1 MKGLKPFLSLAVGF
15 LACVMMMGCAG
26 SVPQNG
32 APALN
37 IAFFTVNNGVI
48 GISYKFLLVASGGVH
63 PYTWTIDSGQLPPGL
78 SLNTDG
84 VISGTPTQLGKF
96 SFTARVTDSQS
107 PTQAYDTLATSITIN
122 PVLSLTSTTLP
133 TGLVGGPYSATI
145 VASNGLQP
153 YTYTIAGD
161 NPLKDIGLTLVTT
174 PGQNGNPNVATI
186 SGTPTSAG
194 VFNFTV
200 QVNDAASEVATA
212 AFTITVVGRLQGP
225 YVLYFNGFDNGQ
237 PFYDIGQLVASGDV
251 SGVGNINGTLDQ
263 IGPGSSTTT
272 GLTVTGS
279 YNIGQGTNFGTL
291 TVTRSDNG
299 ASLNFKMIVEG
310 ATNGDSKLILSDPNA
325 PQSYGSGFLKVQSAS
340 TLNGGLVSYSFGLF
354 GNDSSGDRYA
364 GVGMFALNALSGGSQ
379 TVNGGEEDFN
389 DAGVV
394 TSPPLAITGG
404 AVAQSDATTGRGT
417 FHLTTSDGTQNYIY
431 YVVSQTEW
439 VALDSDADG
448 PNVLVDIQQQQLGG
462 AHGLF
467 TNGSLKGQALIELDG
482 IASGNVPS
490 AAVGVATFDGAG
502 NIART
507 DGVSGYYTDQ
517 SDGGNLSTVQ
527 YTTGTY
533 NVDPTCGPIQQTCG
547 RVTVNLTGAATQ
559 PVWYLVS
566 SNQAFALDTNAGVT
580 YGTLQPQSAP
590 TGGFTIAA
598 LLGSYLGVTI
608 TPVLPSVANELDVA
622 ITPCCGGVW
631 DQKYDAVGQYGQVN
645 QASFSGAYDCGGTV
659 PACGSVGTA
668 LGRFEVTGPGDA
680 STQVSIIYVIGSAS
694 GVTGAKGGLVGL
706 NVGQQTDGS
715 TDPDPRI
722 TEYTR

>member
-1 MKGLKPFLSLAVGF
+1 MA
-15 LACVMMMGCAG
+15 
-26 SVPQNG
+26 
-32 APALN
+32 
-37 IAFFTVNNGVI
+37 
-48 GISYKFLLVASGGVH
+48 
-63 PYTWTIDSGQLPPGL
+63 
-78 SLNTDG
+78 
-84 VISGTPTQLGKF
+84 
-96 SFTARVTDSQS
+96 
-107 PTQAYDTLATSITIN
+107 
-122 PVLSLTSTTLP
+122 
-133 TGLVGGPYSATI
+133 PYSATI

-161 NPLKDIGLTLVTT
+161 NPLTDIGLTLVTT

-200 QVNDAASEVATA
+200 QVNDGASEVATA

-237 PFYDIGQLVASGDV
+237 PFYDVAQLVASGDV
-251 SGVGNINGTLDQ
+251 QGVGNINGTLDQ
-263 IGPGSSTTT
+263 IGPGTDTTA
-272 GLTVTGS
+272 GIAVTGS

-310 ATNGDSKLILSDPNA
+310 ATNGDTKLILSDPDA
-325 PQSYGSGFLKVQSAS
+325 PHAYGSGFLKVQSAT
-340 TLNGGLVSYSFGLF
+340 TLNGGLVNFSFGLF
-354 GNDSSGDRYA
+354 GTDSSGGRYA
-364 GVGMFALNALSGGSQ
+364 GVGMFALGAFSGGSQ
-379 TVNGGEEDFN
+379 QVTGGEEDLN
-389 DAGVV
+389 DAGTV
-394 TSPPLAITGG
+394 TVPPLSITGG
-404 AVAQSDATTGRGT
+404 AMDPTDANTGRGT
-417 FHLTTSDGTQNYIY
+417 FHLTTSAGTQNYVY
-431 YVVSQTEW
+431 YVVSPTEM

-448 PNVLVDIQQQQLGG
+448 PSVLVDLRQQQLGG
-462 AHGLF
+462 ASGAF
-467 TNGSLKGQALIELDG
+467 TNASLKGQSLIELDG
-482 IASGNVPS
+482 IASGNVSS

-517 SDGGNLSTVQ
+517 SDGGTLSTVQ

-533 NVDPTCGPIQQTCG
+533 NVDTSCGQIQQSCG
-547 RVTVNLTGAATQ
+547 RVTVNLPGAPTQ
-559 PVWYLVS
+559 PVWYLIS
-566 SNQAFALDTNAGVT
+566 ANLGFALDTNPGVA

-645 QASFSGAYDCGGTV
+645 QASFTGAYDCGGTA
-659 PACGSVGTA
+659 PACGTAGTA
-668 LGRFEVTGPGDA
+668 LGRFEVTGPGTA
-680 STQVSIIYVIGSAS
+680 SNQISIIYVIGSAS